1 MARPLT
7 LKFFKSD
14 IIRKKIEALP
24 EEMREPIRRAMAN
37 TGDMVVDRAK
47 QILQAQLKS
56 NRRILLDSIR
66 WEWVKTEDGRYRA
79 MIAIGPS
86 GEYLK
91 AHNEATNLP
100 RWFEFGTAPSQAGQR
115 GVRFAKGGKLRQTD
129 KVAARTTP
137 GQPAR
142 PFLFPAWRQLKKQA
156 RTMIA
161 DAVNRVF
168 KSMSKKG

>member
-24 EEMREPIRRAMAN
+24 ETMREPIRRAIAN
-37 TGDMVVDRAK
+37 VGDMVVDRA
-47 QILQAQLKS
+47 QLLVPKDDHVLE
-56 NRRILLDSIR
+56 NSIR

-79 MIAIGPS
+79 MIKIGPS
-86 GEYLK
+86 GEYLE
-91 AHNEATNLP
+91 AHGRINDLP
-100 RWFEFGTAPSQAGQR
+100 RWIEFGTAPAQAGKR
-115 GVRFAKGGKLRQTD
+115 GVRFKKGGKLRQTE
-129 KVAARTTP
+129 KVATRTTP

-161 DAVNRVF
+161 DAVNRVL
-168 KSMSKKG
+168 KMKKG